1 MPNLSRSDR
10 MNAVKEET
18 GRPEAA
24 VYPPIRKSVIVSAT
38 PEKAFRRFTAE
49 MSAWWPLASHSV
61 GQREAESVT
70 MEGRPGGRI
79 VERIRGGRECVW
91 GTITVWDPPRRVA
104 FTWHPGD
111 DPARAQDVEVRFT
124 PQGEGAG
131 EKASTRVELEHSGF
145 ERLGALAKRAHR
157 GYPIGWT
164 YVLGLYAGRRGP
176 FMVFVTVMTATMMG
190 VLRAKARLTGERSAA

>member
-1 MPNLSRSDR
+1 MTARIAGQPI
-10 MNAVKEET
+10 
-18 GRPEAA
+18 PAA
-24 VYPPIRKSVIVSAT
+24 EPYPPIHRSVTVSAP

-49 MSAWWPLASHSV
+49 MSSWWPLASHSV
-61 GQREAESVT
+61 GQRDAESVS
-70 MEGRPGGRI
+70 MEGRAGGRI

-91 GTITVWDPPRRVA
+91 GTITAWDPPRRVA

-124 PQGEGAG
+124 PEGQGA
-131 EKASTRVELEHSGF
+131 ATRVELEHRGF

-157 GYPIGWT
+157 GYPLGWT

-176 FMVFVTVMTATMMG
+176 FMAFVTVMTATMMG
-190 VLRAKARLTGERSAA
+190 VMRAKARLTGEKSDAA

>member
-1 MPNLSRSDR
+1 
-10 MNAVKEET
+10 MNAVKDLAET
-18 GRPEAA
+18 GAF
-24 VYPPIRKSVIVSAT
+24 PPIRRTVTVAAP

-49 MSAWWPLASHSV
+49 MASWWPLVSHSV
-61 GQREAESVT
+61 GQRDAETVT

-91 GTITVWDPPRRVA
+91 GTITAWEPPRRVA

-124 PQGEGAG
+124 PQGEGSA
-131 EKASTRVELEHSGF
+131 TRVDLEHKGF

-157 GYPIGWT
+157 GYPLGWA
-164 YVLGLYAGRRGP
+164 YVLGLYARRRGP

-190 VLRAKARLTGERSAA
+190 VLRAKAKLTGEKSAAA

>member
-1 MPNLSRSDR
+1 
-10 MNAVKEET
+10 MNAVKEED
-18 GRPEAA
+18 RPEAA
-24 VYPPIRKSVIVSAT
+24 AFPPIRKSVTVSAP

-49 MSAWWPLASHSV
+49 MASWWPLASHSV
-61 GQREAESVT
+61 GQRDTETVT

-91 GTITVWDPPRRVA
+91 GTITAWEPPRRVA

-124 PQGEGAG
+124 PQGEGSA
-131 EKASTRVELEHSGF
+131 TRVDLEHEGF

-157 GYPIGWT
+157 GYPLGWA
-164 YVLGLYAGRRGP
+164 YALGLYAGRRGP

-190 VLRAKARLTGERSAA
+190 VLRAKARLTGEKSNAA

>member
-1 MPNLSRSDR
+1 MS
-10 MNAVKEET
+10 AVKTET
-18 GRPEAA
+18 RPATAA
-24 VYPPIRKSVIVSAT
+24 YPPIRKSVTVAAP

-49 MSAWWPLASHSV
+49 MSSGWPLASHSV
-61 GQREAESVT
+61 GQRDAESVT

-91 GTITVWDPPRRVA
+91 GTITAWEPPRRVA

-124 PQGEGAG
+124 PEGAG
-131 EKASTRVELEHSGF
+131 ARPSTRVELEHSGF

-157 GYPIGWT
+157 GYPLGWA
-164 YVLGLYAGRRGP
+164 YVLGVYAGRRGP
-176 FMVFVTVMTATMMG
+176 FMLFVTVMTATMMG
-190 VLRAKARLTGERSAA
+190 VLRAKARLTGEKPTAA

>member
-1 MPNLSRSDR
+1 

-18 GRPEAA
+18 PNRIEAA
-24 VYPPIRKSVIVSAT
+24 VYPPIRKSVTVSAP
-38 PEKAFRRFTAE
+38 PETAFRRFTAE
-49 MSAWWPLASHSV
+49 MSSWWPLASHSV

-91 GTITVWDPPRRVA
+91 GTITAWEPPRRVA

-124 PQGEGAG
+124 PEGA
-131 EKASTRVELEHSGF
+131 ATRVELEHSGF

-157 GYPIGWT
+157 GYPLGWA
-164 YVLGLYAGRRGP
+164 YVLGRYAGRKGP
-176 FMVFVTVMTATMMG
+176 FMVIVTVMTATMMG
-190 VLRAKARLTGERSAA
+190 VLRAKAKLTGESNAAAG